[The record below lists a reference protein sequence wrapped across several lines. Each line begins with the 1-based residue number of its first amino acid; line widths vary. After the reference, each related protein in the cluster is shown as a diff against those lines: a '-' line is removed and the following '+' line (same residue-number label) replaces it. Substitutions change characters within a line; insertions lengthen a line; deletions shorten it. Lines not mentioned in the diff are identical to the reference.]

1 MHFEGNRN
9 TFWYIATFTG
19 TKHEYEHVW
28 LILHY
33 SWILSLQ
40 GSCGFFSTWDLGQGA
55 GPHLLARVAKA
66 HYQHGQDMTFISVYR
81 LGNQNRTPLMLSI
94 RALKCFKNLLTKPK
108 RRYVRTK
115 FFWEHRHNNNYCL
128 LCVTWSCNC
137 SDPFL
142 ALAWIPW
149 FWSEFGSLRPVNLPI
164 NILNSLTVLVLFF
177 HAYSMAN

>member
-1 MHFEGNRN
+1 MNTVWFGIDFMHFEGNKN
-9 TFWYIATFTG
+9 TFWYLATFRG

-94 RALKCFKNLLTKPK
+94 RALKCFIGNLEESKS
-108 RRYVRTK
+108 
-115 FFWEHRHNNNYCL
+115 FWEYRHDSDYCV
-128 LCVTWSCNC
+128 LCVTWRCNS
-137 SDPFL
+137 SDPF
-142 ALAWIPW
+142 
-149 FWSEFGSLRPVNLPI
+149 FSLGLDPF
-164 NILNSLTVLVLFF
+164 ILT
-177 HAYSMAN
+177 